1 VRPARTLALRRGA
14 RTSRRARAH
23 DTTLRVRSCIGEL
36 PGERGRFVA
45 IHAAGATLAA
55 GNGRRGPMMMI
66 QRSGRWFFVSA
77 LVACAHSAAYAA
89 EVDWSKAN
97 DAAAAMKGELAQLRA
112 QVLLERAHFSP
123 GEIDAKEGSNVRRA
137 LAAFQASKGFQVT
150 GQLDAATWESLNSDT
165 APVLVEYTVAEA
177 DVAGPFETIPEDMME
192 KAALAQMGYASAL
205 EALGEKFHAS
215 PKLLESLNP
224 GKDLARAGETI
235 LVPAVEGEALPEAA
249 KLVVDKSD
257 STVALQ
263 DASGATYAVFP
274 ATTGSEHDPLP
285 IGEWTI
291 KGVAKAPEFHYNPD
305 LFWDADPS
313 HAKATIKPGP
323 NNPVGVAWIDL
334 SKEHYGIHGTP
345 EPQTIAK
352 TASHGCIRLTN
363 WSVTAL
369 ASAVKP
375 GTPAILQE

>member
-1 VRPARTLALRRGA
+1 MMRPIPRYLVLQGAIALALMCG
-14 RTSRRARAH
+14 T
-23 DTTLRVRSCIGEL
+23 
-36 PGERGRFVA
+36 
-45 IHAAGATLAA
+45 AAQAA
-55 GNGRRGPMMMI
+55 
-66 QRSGRWFFVSA
+66 A
-77 LVACAHSAAYAA
+77 
-89 EVDWSKAN
+89 VDWAQAN
-97 DAAAAMKGELAQLRA
+97 DPAAATGGELAQLRA

-137 LAAFQASKGFQVT
+137 LNAYQASQGLPVT
-150 GQLDAATWESLNSDT
+150 GKLDAATWEKLNADT
-165 APVLVEYTVAEA
+165 APVLVEHTIAEA
-177 DVAGPFETIPEDMME
+177 EVAGPFAPIPEDMME
-192 KAALAQMGYASAL
+192 KAALPQMSYESAP

-215 PKLLESLNP
+215 PELLARLNP

-235 LVPAVEGEALPEAA
+235 LVPSVESAALPEAA
-249 KLVVDKSD
+249 KVVVDKSD
-257 STVALQ
+257 STVSLV
-263 DASGATYAVFP
+263 DAQGVRYAMFP

-291 KGVAKAPEFHYNPD
+291 KGVAKTPEFHYNPE

-345 EPQTIAK
+345 VPKTIAK

-363 WSVTAL
+363 WSVMAL
-369 ASAVKP
+369 AAAVKP